1 MFVIGLF
8 TLLAVLVEWMVLAW
22 SDRATGDAET
32 NRLVRNR
39 VMAPFE
45 VPLAGALV
53 IAVSVFA
60 FSRLFLTAS
69 QQGAVWVATALGLVV
84 IGIGAVIAAKRSEEH
99 TSELQSLMRNS
110 YAV

>member
-60 FSRLFLTAS
+60 FSRLFPTAS
-69 QQGAVWVATALGLVV
+69 QHGAVWVATALVLAWK
-84 IGIGAVIAAKRSEEH
+84 IGRARCREKDVGTCSALGAPD
-99 TSELQSLMRNS
+99 Q
-110 YAV
+110 